1 MTRRSSSAIPV
12 EFSYRLLSST
22 AKEPNKLLALKPSQ
36 PMERTG
42 DSLGPD
48 QDARCRPRDK
58 CPPNRQGALW
68 KKAYCWPW
76 SISAIGNRSRRK
88 PWQTL
93 AKNGAWGV
101 RDDIPMKRCRRSRN
115 SHHGTDSLQFQRSA
129 DRMLKSIRK
138 FSLTRIETYCARFDS
153 IFCLVTS
160 SGVNIGCAK
169 CSLGF
174 CRRR

>member
-22 AKEPNKLLALKPSQ
+22 AKDPNKLLALKPSQ

-42 DSLGPD
+42 DILGPD

-88 PWQTL
+88 PWQAL

-101 RDDIPMKRCRRSRN
+101 RDDIPRSVVGAREIVTMAWG
-115 SHHGTDSLQFQRSA
+115 SGVSLKFQRSA

-138 FSLTRIETYCARFDS
+138 FSLTRI
-153 IFCLVTS
+153 
-160 SGVNIGCAK
+160 
-169 CSLGF
+169 
-174 CRRR
+174 